1 MGDQQLPKGGVGLA
15 NLSEHTDA
23 FLYGAGAGKIGSIIG
38 KGSQAGG
45 KLKARFLQGFPAL
58 AALTTAITETVA
70 DRGYLLGLDKRVMPV
85 RHEHAALNTLLQGAG
100 ALICKSWLV
109 ELYKLL
115 EREGHVA
122 GEDFRYCAWVHDEL
136 QIACKTKDLADKMD
150 DYSRQAMKIV
160 EAEFNIRC
168 PLDTDCKVGNNWAET
183 H

>member
-1 MGDQQLPKGGVGLA
+1 
-15 NLSEHTDA
+15 
-23 FLYGAGAGKIGSIIG
+23 
-38 KGSQAGG
+38 
-45 KLKARFLQGFPAL
+45 
-58 AALTTAITETVA
+58 
-70 DRGYLLGLDKRVMPV
+70 MPV

-115 EREGHVA
+115 EREGYTA

-168 PLDTDCKVGNNWAET
+168 PLDTDCKVGTNWAET